1 LRRLAAS
8 LVGLGLLVGVP
19 VVALGQAGDAGEKSF
34 FLNFV
39 QDRLSTPDRQIAIS
53 NIDGALS
60 SVASIRE
67 IDVSDQTGVYL
78 KIKNIK
84 LDWNQSALLTGR
96 LDVNSLAADSIE
108 YLRNPIPAPNAA
120 PALPAPEAQGMAVPQ
135 LPVAVDIR
143 QLAVPKIT
151 FGEQVFGLGSSI
163 ALAGKVKLEGGSLDA
178 GLDIKRLD
186 GPGGALA
193 LAAKYDK
200 DSTKLDLDLG
210 IDEPQDGIIA
220 TLLNVEGRPDIRLD
234 IKGSGPVGA
243 LTTQLSLA
251 AAGKSVLTGK
261 AEVTQQD
268 DVFAIAAN
276 LGGPIADILPAAYRG
291 FFGDSTALAA
301 KALLRSDGG
310 LEVEKFSLAGGEVRL
325 AGSASTS
332 KDWFL
337 NRLEL
342 SGDIASADG
351 TPVLLPVSGAATRLD
366 SGHIEVK
373 FGGGSPTWQANIAA
387 TGFSNATL
395 TAKTL
400 GISGS
405 GVAANL
411 DDPAQR
417 RLTFNVDGKLDG
429 VASSDRAVAAAL
441 GDSIGLGAAG
451 LWSAGQPLELA
462 QFRLLGKALT
472 LDTAGSIA
480 KGVFNGEVNLATR
493 DIGAFS
499 GVAGRSLAG
508 GVTLAAKGSI
518 SPLIGGFDLDLD
530 GTGTDLAFDNPAVDK
545 LLKGTVKLTGGLAR
559 TADGVAARQFR
570 LANAQV
576 QAVADGQFASDAADF
591 RFDLQLADL
600 GLVSPHAAGTL
611 AVTGAA
617 KGSDGAIGLN
627 FAAQVPAGTL
637 LERPL
642 RAATLGFHGTLRQ
655 GKLSGE
661 LSGGGSLGE
670 QPITLAAQI
679 LSADGSDAL
688 HALRFRAGGASL
700 TGDVTHTKAGL
711 FEGQL
716 KLAADDI
723 STAAALALV
732 EAKGAA
738 QADITL
744 TPQGKTQAVSVTASA
759 RAIKFGGSTVASAEI
774 RAGVADLFGVP
785 MVNGTVAAKQVV
797 ASGVS
802 VDTLAA
808 TAKWDGEATNFSTD
822 AALAGGARLAAAGA
836 LAPLGQAGYRLALD
850 KMSLQQGK
858 LSARL
863 AAPATLSVNGDT
875 VQLGKLRFDVG
886 GGSLTATGSAGK
898 ALDIAVALSALPLS
912 AANAVAPGLGLAGS
926 LDGTVRLTGSAAAPK
941 AAFTLKGHGI
951 GAKAIGAFGITPLAF
966 EAIGE
971 FANGRVQLA
980 RLTASSPAGLALTG
994 KGTLPLSLTGLDL
1007 DASGSVPLALA
1018 NRFVAARGGQASG
1031 TAKFAAHIGGSASSP
1046 KVTGEVSLD
1055 GGTYVDPAANLK
1067 LVGIALRATLAG
1079 SSASLNR
1086 FSANVSTGGSISG
1099 TGKVSLAPGYAGDFA
1114 LKLTHLRY
1122 VDEPLLVT
1130 TLSGD
1135 LSIKGKLLE
1144 GPVIGGAIG
1153 IERAEISVPGQI
1165 GGGAAAIKVRHL
1177 APPKPVAASLARVR
1191 GGAGK
1196 SAASGPSASA
1206 NGPRLDLTINAPARI
1221 FIRGRGLDAE
1231 VGGSLRLTGRLDAV
1245 APVGAFHLI
1254 RGRLAILGQNLTFDS
1269 GSATLTGSLDPQIAL
1284 SATVPSD
1291 NITVKVSVSGY
1302 ASDPKIDFTST
1313 PALAQDEVLSRLL
1326 FKQGVE
1332 KLSPLQLAQL
1342 AGAAAS
1348 LAGNGGSSLLD
1359 DLRNSTGLDDLNLTT
1374 DATGAAAVTA
1384 GRYITDKIYLG
1395 VQAGASGKSRVTVNL
1410 DLAPGLK
1417 ANAGTGA
1424 DGDSGVGV
1432 LYERDY

>member
-1 LRRLAAS
+1 MRRLLAS
-8 LVGLGLLVGVP
+8 IVGLGLLVGVP
-19 VVALGQAGDAGEKSF
+19 VALGQAGDSGEKSF

-67 IDVSDQTGVYL
+67 IDVSDQTGIYL

-84 LDWNQSALLTGR
+84 LDWNQGALLTGH
-96 LDVNSLAADSIE
+96 LEVNSLAADSIE
-108 YLRNPIPAPNAA
+108 YLRNPIPAPHAG
-120 PALPAPEAQGMAVPQ
+120 PALPAPEAQGIAVPQ
-135 LPVAVDIR
+135 LPVAVDIKH
-143 QLAVPKIT
+143 LAVPKIS

-163 ALAGKVKLEGGSLDA
+163 ALEGKVKLEGGSLDA
-178 GLDIKRLD
+178 GLNIKRLD
-186 GPGGALA
+186 GPGGALD

-200 DSTKLDLDLG
+200 DSTKLDLNLG
-210 IDEPQDGIIA
+210 IDEPKDGIIA

-234 IKGSGPVGA
+234 IKGSGPVGN
-243 LTTQLSLA
+243 LETQLSLA
-251 AAGKSVLTGK
+251 AGGKSVLAGK
-261 AEVTQQD
+261 AEVAQQAKG
-268 DVFAIAAN
+268 FAIAAN

-291 FFGDSTALAA
+291 FFGDSTTLIAN
-301 KALLRSDGG
+301 ALLRGDGG
-310 LEVEKFSLAGGEVRL
+310 LDVQKFSLTGGEVQF

-337 NRLEL
+337 NGLDL
-342 SGDIASADG
+342 TGDIASADG
-351 TPVLLPVSGAATRLD
+351 TPVLLPVAGAATRLKT
-366 SGHIEVK
+366 GRIEVK
-373 FGGGSPTWQANIAA
+373 FGGGSPNWQANVTA
-387 TGFSNATL
+387 TGFSNGTL
-395 TAKTL
+395 TASTL

-429 VASSDRAVAAAL
+429 VASSDPAVAAAL
-441 GDSIGLGAAG
+441 GETIGLGAAG
-451 LWSAGQPLELA
+451 LWTAGQPLNLA
-462 QFRLLGKALT
+462 QFRLVGKALT
-472 LDTAGSIA
+472 LDAAGSID
-480 KGVFNGEVNLATR
+480 KGVFNGDVGLATG

-499 GVAGRSLAG
+499 GVAGRTLAG
-508 GVTLAAKGSI
+508 AMTLTAKGSI
-518 SPLIGGFDLDLD
+518 SPLIGGFDLDVD
-530 GTGTDLAFDNPAVDK
+530 GTGTNLALDNAAADR
-545 LLKGTVKLTGGLAR
+545 LLDGTVRLTGGLAR
-559 TADGVAARQFR
+559 TADGVAARKFR

-576 QAVADGQFASDAADF
+576 QAVADGKFASDAADF
-591 RFDLQLADL
+591 RFDLKLADL
-600 GLVSPHAAGTL
+600 GRVSPLAAGAL
-611 AVTGAA
+611 SVEGAA
-617 KGSDGAIGLN
+617 KGSGGAIGLT
-627 FAAQVPAGTL
+627 FTAQVPDGTL
-637 LERPL
+637 MARKLSDAR
-642 RAATLGFHGTLRQ
+642 LGFTGTVQQ
-655 GKLSGE
+655 GKLGGE
-661 LSGGGSLGE
+661 LTGGGSLAG
-670 QPITLAAQI
+670 QPISLAAQI
-679 LSADGSDAL
+679 LSADGSEAL
-688 HALRFRAGGASL
+688 HDLRFQAGGTNL
-700 TGDVTHTKAGL
+700 TGDVTRNKVGL

-723 STAAALALV
+723 STAAALALI

-744 TPQGKTQAVSVTASA
+744 TPQGKTQAANLTASA
-759 RAIKFGGSTVASAEI
+759 RALKFGGTTVSTADI

-797 ASGVS
+797 ANGVS
-802 VDTLAA
+802 VETLAA
-808 TAKWDGEATNFSTD
+808 TAKWDGQQTNFTTD
-822 AALAGGARLAAAGA
+822 ATLAGGTSLAAAGA
-836 LAPLGQAGYRLALD
+836 LAPLGQDGYRLAVDRL
-850 KMSLQQGK
+850 SLQQGK

-863 AAPATLSVNGDT
+863 AAPATLAVNGAT
-875 VQLGKLRFDVG
+875 MQLGKVRFDVG

-898 ALDIAVALSALPLS
+898 ALDVAVALSALPLS
-912 AANAVAPGLGLAGS
+912 AANAVAPGLALTGT
-926 LDGTVRLTGSAAAPK
+926 LDGTVRLTGSPSAPK
-941 AAFTLKGHGI
+941 AAFTIKGRSI
-951 GAKAIGAFGITPLAF
+951 GAKAIGDFGITPLAF
-966 EAIGE
+966 EAAGE

-980 RLTASSPAGLALTG
+980 RLTANSPTGLTVSG
-994 KGTLPLSLTGLDL
+994 KGTLPVSLTGLDF
-1007 DASGSVPLALA
+1007 DAAGSVPLALA

-1031 TAKFAAHIGGSASSP
+1031 TAKFSAHIGGSASSP
-1046 KVTGEVSLD
+1046 RVTGSASLD
-1055 GGTYVDPAANLK
+1055 GGSYVDPATNLK
-1067 LVGIALRATLAG
+1067 LVGIVMRATLAG
-1079 SSASLNR
+1079 SSASLDR
-1086 FSANVSTGGSISG
+1086 FSANVSTGGSLSG
-1099 TGKVSLAPGYAGDFA
+1099 SGKMSLASGYAGDFA
-1114 LKLTHLRY
+1114 LKLNHLRY
-1122 VDEPLLVT
+1122 VDDPLLVT
-1130 TLSGD
+1130 TVSGD

-1153 IERAEISVPGQI
+1153 VERAEISVPGQI
-1165 GGGAAAIKVRHL
+1165 GGGAAAIKVRHV

-1191 GGAGK
+1191 GETGK
-1196 SAASGPSASA
+1196 TGSRQASA
-1206 NGPRLDLTINAPARI
+1206 NAASPRLDLTINAPARI

-1231 VGGSLRLTGRLDAV
+1231 VGGSLRLTGRLDDV

-1254 RGRLAILGQNLTFDS
+1254 RGRLAILGQNLTFDT

-1284 SATVPSD
+1284 SATIPSD
-1291 NITVKVSVSGY
+1291 DITVKVSVSGY

-1326 FKQGVE
+1326 FKQGVQ

-1374 DATGAAAVTA
+1374 DSTGAAAVTA

-1395 VQAGASGKSRVTVNL
+1395 VQAGASGKNRVTVNL

-1432 LYERDY
+1432 LYEQDY